1 MIRRRCFQGL
11 FAVYAFVA
19 SHVYTFFGR
28 RAVKMYCNLCL
39 WVESPPPP
47 LLQCKKKLNVYF
59 SFITIKIYKPFI
71 ICQKK
76 TIDKILSDK
85 SIKIQYSFISN
96 HNWLYIFEWR
106 RPQSF
111 KKKDDLLDE
120 VQYNR
125 TTAPPAVRL

>member
-1 MIRRRCFQGL
+1 MLYTPLLQAMCIHSLADAPSKCIATCVSGW
-11 FAVYAFVA
+11 
-19 SHVYTFFGR
+19 SHH
-28 RAVKMYCNLCL
+28 
-39 WVESPPPP
+39 PPP